1 MSTGPSSERPTPNL
15 GNTVGFDQ
23 LMQLPGRVDLPPIG
37 TESAHSQRHEVNPAI
52 ALNLISEIQA
62 TVTLWR
68 DQLRGIVRSLHA
80 LQAQGPMVDG
90 WLESSA
96 DAVVSPQADATIL
109 RHGDTDALMQ
119 YIDSL
124 EIAPVPDAINA
135 PAQASPTQASMTTAT
150 QYRLCC
156 LDEDGRLRSQPCPPE
171 QMGLVSIAIARY
183 QNYKQ
188 LLDKKQ
194 ALDAKLKAAV
204 DRLSGVRTMLQ
215 QEDLI

>member
-1 MSTGPSSERPTPNL
+1 MSTGPFSERPRSNL
-15 GNTVGFDQ
+15 GDTVGFDP
-23 LMQLPGRVDLPPIG
+23 LLQLPGRVDLPPVG
-37 TESAHSQRHEVNPAI
+37 AESAYSQRHEVNPAI
-52 ALNLISEIQA
+52 ALNLISEIQT
-62 TVTLWR
+62 TVMLWR
-68 DQLRGIVRSLHA
+68 DQLRGIVRSLQA

-96 DAVVSPQADATIL
+96 DTVGSSQADATIL
-109 RHGDTDALMQ
+109 RHGDPDALMQ

-124 EIAPVPDAINA
+124 EVA
-135 PAQASPTQASMTTAT
+135 PAPDVINSSAQISMAAAT

-194 ALDAKLKAAV
+194 VIDAKLKAAA

-215 QEDLI
+215 QEDLL